1 MKLIIKLLYVQYIGI
16 RTFISDSWGL
26 LKSLKECI
34 EINLDE
40 VIKEYEKRKDKWL
53 LNFMGNKACINF
65 KAT

>member
-26 LKSLKECI
+26 FKSLKECI

-40 VIKEYEKRKDKWL
+40 VIKEYEKRKDK
-53 LNFMGNKACINF
+53 
-65 KAT
+65 